1 MPMEKVGRN
10 EPCPCGSGKK
20 YKKCCLEK
28 DEAEA
33 LREQISAP
41 NGGEKLFNDGGLHE
55 EEGVLKDYRKLKK
68 TDEKIDFLKKL
79 FPLPADFATDYAIEL
94 FAPFHN
100 TMGAEGRHAQAAE
113 IFQIFSKENK
123 EIYED
128 ACSVFDRM
136 LVYHFIFLEDREGI
150 QAVLDRFDGSPASSI
165 DDYVA
170 VLVALE
176 CYGLY
181 RMALSSYRNTWDNIV
196 SSSEIMAWGKDEFK
210 EKLLVLTIYEYL
222 FSQEKDTG
230 NLDGL
235 LETLQIYGE
244 GNQEDV
250 ARYERMVNILAGKE
264 RNHWSPGDFTPDD
277 KGFENLFYLSLEFTL
292 WMKDKYGLETLGLA
306 ENYRIETLKY
316 LYSLGKKSL
325 LRFSQKK
332 LDEYLARRL
341 RFPAFEE
348 DKAMIA
354 LEGVREFHLF
364 AHQLGLVGEDTL
376 EEVESS
382 CVKFAKELRGI
393 LKTELWKYSW
403 RRWLKMDLKDGGLGI

>member
-1 MPMEKVGRN
+1 MKKIGRN
-10 EPCPCGSGKK
+10 DPCPCGSGKK
-20 YKKCCLEK
+20 YKKCCLAK

-33 LREQISAP
+33 SREQISAP
-41 NGGEKLFNDGGLHE
+41 SGSEKIFDDGGLHE
-55 EEGVLKDYRKLKK
+55 DERVLKDYRKLTK

-100 TMGAEGRHAQAAE
+100 TMGAEGRHAEAAE
-113 IFQIFSKENK
+113 IFRLFSKENK

-136 LVYHFIFLEDREGI
+136 LVYHLIFLEDRDGI
-150 QAVLDRFDGSPASSI
+150 QSVLDRFNGSPDSSI
-165 DDYVA
+165 DDYMA

-176 CYGLY
+176 CFGPY
-181 RMALSSYRNTWDNIV
+181 RMALSSYRNTRENII
-196 SSSEIMAWGKDEFK
+196 SSPEIMAWGKDEFK
-210 EKLLVLTIYEYL
+210 EKLIVLTILEYL
-222 FSQEKDTG
+222 FSQEKDAG
-230 NLDGL
+230 NPDVL
-235 LETLQIYGE
+235 LETLQVYGE
-244 GNQEDV
+244 GNQEDM
-250 ARYERMVNILAGKE
+250 AQYRRMVNILAGKE
-264 RNHWSPGDFTPDD
+264 RNHWTPEDFTPDD
-277 KGFENLFYLSLEFTL
+277 KGFENLLYLSMEFTR
-292 WMKDKYGLETLGLA
+292 WVKDKYGLETLGLA
-306 ENYRIETLKY
+306 ENYRIQTLKY

-332 LDEYLARRL
+332 LDEYLARRF
-341 RFPAFEE
+341 RFPAFEQ
-348 DKAMIA
+348 DKAMIV
-354 LEGVREFHLF
+354 LEGVREFYLF

-403 RRWLKMDLKDGGLGI
+403 RRWLKMDSKDGGLGI